1 MNVYHLPSLPNPVEQ
16 AYGGG
21 DTLNIRRLQE
31 FCSMANSNFNTI
43 SGEINNLERRFFEVN
58 ALNKQLTQLLN
69 WIAVTNPQI
78 LDEFQT
84 TAHAFDKL
92 VPRDDG
98 GGPYASPQA

>member
-1 MNVYHLPSLPNPVEQ
+1 MYLAILPQPVEQ

-21 DTLNIRRLQE
+21 EALMPRRLHE
-31 FCSMANSNFNTI
+31 AISTANSNFNLI
-43 SGEINNLERRFFEVN
+43 QGEINILRIELSTANQT
-58 ALNKQLTQLLN
+58 NKQLTQLLN

-92 VPRDDG
+92 VPRE
-98 GGPYASPQA
+98 PSEFAVPQSAA

>member
-1 MNVYHLPSLPNPVEQ
+1 MMLNHLSNPVEQ
-16 AYGGG
+16 GYGGG
-21 DTLNIRRLQE
+21 DALNVHKLQE
-31 FCSMANSNFNTI
+31 FCSRTNGNFSLI
-43 SGEINNLERRFFEVN
+43 QGEINILRLD
-58 ALNKQLTQLLN
+58 LNTARHTNQQLTQLLN

-92 VPRDDG
+92 IPRDDG

>member
-1 MNVYHLPSLPNPVEQ
+1 MNMHLIPLTMPVEQ

-21 DTLNIRRLQE
+21 DTLNIRKLQDFCLTTNANFMTTQTTLDKMTLRL
-31 FCSMANSNFNTI
+31 
-43 SGEINNLERRFFEVN
+43 REVN
-58 ALNKQLTQLLN
+58 AVNKQLTQLLN

-92 VPRDDG
+92 VPRE
-98 GGPYASPQA
+98 PSEFAVPQSAA

>member
-1 MNVYHLPSLPNPVEQ
+1 MHLNTAPNPVEQ
-16 AYGGG
+16 GYGG

-31 FCSMANSNFNTI
+31 FCAVTSSNFFQLQCKIDQMTLRLNEAKNI
-43 SGEINNLERRFFEVN
+43 
-58 ALNKQLTQLLN
+58 NKQLTQLLN

-92 VPRDDG
+92 VPRE
-98 GGPYASPQA
+98 PSEFAVPQSAP

>member
-1 MNVYHLPSLPNPVEQ
+1 MHLQQLPPPV
-16 AYGGG
+16 ARGYGGE
-21 DTLNIRRLQE
+21 TLNVRTLYE
-31 FCSMANSNFNTI
+31 FSEVSNSNFMLVQ
-43 SGEINNLERRFFEVN
+43 GEINTLKLDLHTTRRIN
-58 ALNKQLTQLLN
+58 QQLTQLLN

>member
-1 MNVYHLPSLPNPVEQ
+1 MYLTPLPQPVEQ
-16 AYGGG
+16 AYSGG
-21 DTLNIRRLQE
+21 DSFAPRRLQE
-31 FCSMANSNFNTI
+31 AINMANSNF
-43 SGEINNLERRFFEVN
+43 SLVQGEINVMRVELATAKV
-58 ALNKQLTQLLN
+58 ANKQLTQLLN

-92 VPRDDG
+92 IPRDDG

>member
-1 MNVYHLPSLPNPVEQ
+1 MHLTQLPQPVEQ

-21 DTLNIRRLQE
+21 DSFAPRRLQE
-31 FCSMANSNFNTI
+31 AISTANSNFTLLQNTVNTLQFDL
-43 SGEINNLERRFFEVN
+43 STERH
-58 ALNKQLTQLLN
+58 ANKQLTQLLN

-92 VPRDDG
+92 VPRE
-98 GGPYASPQA
+98 PSEFAVPQSAP

>member
-1 MNVYHLPSLPNPVEQ
+1 MPVEQ

-21 DTLNIRRLQE
+21 DTLNIRKLQE
-31 FCSMANSNFNTI
+31 FCLTTNANFMTTQSTLEQMA
-43 SGEINNLERRFFEVN
+43 LRFREVN
-58 ALNKQLTQLLN
+58 AINKQLTQLLN

-92 VPRDDG
+92 VPRDTGDESV
-98 GGPYASPQA
+98 PSASP

>member
-1 MNVYHLPSLPNPVEQ
+1 MLMTHLPIPVEQ
-16 AYGGG
+16 GYGGG

-31 FCSMANSNFNTI
+31 FCSATSANFMTAQTMLDTMTLRLN
-43 SGEINNLERRFFEVN
+43 EVN
-58 ALNKQLTQLLN
+58 AINKQLTQLLN

-92 VPRDDG
+92 VPREPSEFA
-98 GGPYASPQA
+98 GPQSAP

>member
-1 MNVYHLPSLPNPVEQ
+1 MYLQQLPTPVEQ
-16 AYGGG
+16 GYGGG

-31 FCSMANSNFNTI
+31 FCAVTNANFMTVQTKLDQMTLRLN
-43 SGEINNLERRFFEVN
+43 EVN
-58 ALNKQLTQLLN
+58 AINKQLTQLLN

-92 VPRDDG
+92 VPRE
-98 GGPYASPQA
+98 PSEFAVPQSAV

>member
-1 MNVYHLPSLPNPVEQ
+1 MHLQRLPPPVARGYDGE
-16 AYGGG
+16 
-21 DTLNIRRLQE
+21 TLNVRTLYE
-31 FCSMANSNFNTI
+31 FCEVANSNFGLI
-43 SGEINNLERRFFEVN
+43 QGEINILKLELS
-58 ALNKQLTQLLN
+58 ATKIANKQLTQLLN

>member
-1 MNVYHLPSLPNPVEQ
+1 MYLQQLPTPVEQ
-16 AYGGG
+16 GYGGG

-31 FCSMANSNFNTI
+31 FCVGANHNFVQMQTMLDRMQVRLN
-43 SGEINNLERRFFEVN
+43 EVN
-58 ALNKQLTQLLN
+58 AINKQLTQLLN

-92 VPRDDG
+92 VPREPSEFA
-98 GGPYASPQA
+98 GPQSAA